1 VTFADRI
8 NPAILKELR
17 QAVRSRAILASI
29 GAFLA
34 VLFISCLFTVSAA
47 AKSKTPETYG
57 AELFAWLRGVCS
69 FVVTVIIPFMV
80 MNRTAFERQGG
91 ASGVLGLTLLTPS
104 QWADGKAVSATIS
117 SGMFTAATLPFATL
131 AYLLRGLDLSKVLL
145 FPPLF
150 LALAFLFNYLAVLFG
165 SFRINA
171 LCKRV
176 FFCGVLMLGYISQ
189 FRDMGPNDLLR
200 AFLNEILGAFHRP
213 TAALAVSVIVFGCV
227 LASLLFR
234 SAAIARLS
242 PPNFNFR
249 SGVRRT
255 VLIVVL
261 VMFTVFGL
269 AAWRTGD
276 NSALFAFS
284 VMAFPAFLALA
295 FFESALPAGYS
306 RRVRAEIAP
315 SRLRRA
321 TQYLFFTG
329 SENGLVFAILLQFFI
344 LAIFRFAAG
353 GLAKTASGLN
363 DVRDATACL
372 ASLACYINAA
382 ILFIRVLWHAAFRHH
397 LRSLWVPIAAFAVLA
412 ANSLT
417 DLLFRAASG
426 METDSGF
433 WFGSIVSVFV
443 AASDDKDSVILVHL
457 VSSAITFLVAFLLF
471 LPLLVRSIRDFRPQW
486 GRSRAYGDDYA

>member
-1 VTFADRI
+1 MTFADRI
-8 NPAILKELR
+8 NPVILKEVR

-29 GAFLA
+29 GTFLA
-34 VLFISCLFTVSAA
+34 VLFISCLVTVSAA
-47 AKSKTPETYG
+47 AKSRTPETYG
-57 AELFAWLRGVCS
+57 DSLFAWLRGVCS
-69 FVVTVIIPFMV
+69 FVVTVVIPFMV

-91 ASGVLGLTLLTPS
+91 AAGVLRLTLLTPA

-117 SGMFTAATLPFATL
+117 SVMFIAATLPFVTL
-131 AYLLRGLDLSKVLL
+131 AYLFRGLDLSKVLL

-171 LCKRV
+171 ICKRV
-176 FFCGVLMLGYISQ
+176 LFCGVLFLGFISQ
-189 FRDMGPNDLLR
+189 FSDMGVNDLLR

-213 TAALAVSVIVFGCV
+213 TAMLAVSILVFGCAI
-227 LASLLFR
+227 ASLLFR

-242 PPNFNFR
+242 PSNFNFR

-255 VLIVVL
+255 VLVVVL

-269 AAWRTGD
+269 AAWRIGD
-276 NSALFAFS
+276 NNALFAFS
-284 VMAFPAFLALA
+284 VMAFPALFALI

-306 RRVRAEIAP
+306 RRVRAEIAS

-329 SENGLVFAILLQFFI
+329 SENGLAFAILLLFLI
-344 LAIFRFAAG
+344 LAIFRFATG
-353 GLAKTASGLN
+353 GLAKTAGDMD
-363 DVRDATACL
+363 DVRQATATL

-397 LRSLWVPIAAFAVLA
+397 LRSLWVPIAAFVILA
-412 ANSLT
+412 TNSLT
-417 DLLFRAASG
+417 NLLFQAASG
-426 METDSGF
+426 METDSKF
-433 WFGSIVSVFV
+433 WFGSILSIIS
-443 AASDDKDSVILVHL
+443 AADVDKKPIIFMHL
-457 VSSAITFLVAFLLF
+457 VSSVIAFAVAFLLF
-471 LPLLVRSIRDFRPQW
+471 LPLLVRSIRDFRPMRVESE
-486 GRSRAYGDDYA
+486 GAVVA

>member
-1 VTFADRI
+1 MTFADRI
-8 NPAILKELR
+8 NPVILKEVR

-29 GAFLA
+29 GTFLA
-34 VLFISCLFTVSAA
+34 VLFISCLVTVSAA
-47 AKSKTPETYG
+47 AKSRTPETYG
-57 AELFAWLRGVCS
+57 DSLFAWLRGVCS

-91 ASGVLGLTLLTPS
+91 AAGVLRLTLLTPA

-117 SGMFTAATLPFATL
+117 SVMFIAATLPFVTL

-171 LCKRV
+171 ICKRV
-176 FFCGVLMLGYISQ
+176 LFCGVLFLGFISQ
-189 FRDMGPNDLLR
+189 FSDMGVNDLLR

-213 TAALAVSVIVFGCV
+213 TAMLAVSILVFGCAI
-227 LASLLFR
+227 ASLLFR

-255 VLIVVL
+255 VVIVVL

-276 NSALFAFS
+276 NNALFAFS
-284 VMAFPAFLALA
+284 IMAFPALFALI

-306 RRVRAEIAP
+306 RRVHAEIAS

-321 TQYLFFTG
+321 TQYLGKRIGLCHFASFFDIG
-329 SENGLVFAILLQFFI
+329 HFPFCNGWSCKNGRRHGRCTSGHCHPRKPCLLHQCRNP
-344 LAIFRFAAG
+344 LHPCA
-353 GLAKTASGLN
+353 
-363 DVRDATACL
+363 
-372 ASLACYINAA
+372 LACGFQAPS
-382 ILFIRVLWHAAFRHH
+382 AFTMG
-397 LRSLWVPIAAFAVLA
+397 S
-412 ANSLT
+412 NSR
-417 DLLFRAASG
+417 F
-426 METDSGF
+426 
-433 WFGSIVSVFV
+433 
-443 AASDDKDSVILVHL
+443 
-457 VSSAITFLVAFLLF
+457 
-471 LPLLVRSIRDFRPQW
+471 RDFSHELFDQSPVP
-486 GRSRAYGDDYA
+486 SRVRHGD